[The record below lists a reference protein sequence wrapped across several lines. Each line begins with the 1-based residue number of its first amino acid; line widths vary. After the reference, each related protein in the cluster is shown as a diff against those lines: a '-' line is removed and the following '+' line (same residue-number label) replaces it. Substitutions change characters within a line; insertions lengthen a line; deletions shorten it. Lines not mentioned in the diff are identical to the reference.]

1 MKKIILSILCVVM
14 LSSCGVSITP
24 ALISKS
30 NDVCE
35 KNGGLRLIWLS
46 PAIEMFTVYCS
57 NGAKFDLDKSTINKP
72 LTTPKE

>member
-35 KNGGLRLIWLS
+35 KNGGLRLVWMF
-46 PAIEMFTVYCS
+46 PTMEMFSVYCN
-57 NGAKFDLDKSTINKP
+57 NGAKFDLDKNVINKS